1 MKIKIWVILI
11 LMFDFVN
18 CFSQSK
24 IWQLYSA
31 ESKMQI
37 GTKYK
42 LFSNEQTLVNNL
54 VKEFYNG
61 NFIPKDNKTTILLI
75 DTLVD
80 SKLSDTALISLYNY
94 LFFSIVK
101 NSDGALTENLESYL
115 PKFILKYP
123 FQFISHLRFDVNL
136 RQKMVYLLAEYFYY
150 SEKSDYEN
158 NIKISEFERLVFLN
172 SYNISDEVYLKEFVI
187 KVKDKMKD
195 FD

>member
-1 MKIKIWVILI
+1 MKIKILLILL
-11 LMFDFVN
+11 LMFDFGK

-24 IWQLYSA
+24 IWQLYSS

-37 GTKYK
+37 ETKYE

-54 VKEFYNG
+54 VKEFYKG
-61 NFIPKDNKTTILLI
+61 NFIPSDNKTTLILI

-80 SKLSDTALISLYNY
+80 SKISDTALISLYNFM
-94 LFFSIVK
+94 FFRILK

-123 FQFISHLRFDVNL
+123 FLFISHLKFDENL
-136 RQKMVYLLAEYFYY
+136 RRKMVYLLAEYFYY
-150 SEKSDYEN
+150 SGKSNFEN

-172 SYNISDEVYLKEFVI
+172 SFNNSDEVYLKEFVI
-187 KVKDKMKD
+187 QVKNMMKD